1 MEAWK
6 IGGSWVGTV
15 VLGVVSL
22 GVLAVLLLQRAKISK
37 FIGEVHGELVKC
49 SWPWDPSEPGVKK
62 YRELI
67 DSTTVVALTT
77 LVLAA
82 YTSGFDFLI
91 SRVVGWLVRF

>member
-37 FIGEVHGELVKC
+37 FVGEDE
-49 SWPWDPSEPGVKK
+49 
-62 YRELI
+62 
-67 DSTTVVALTT
+67 
-77 LVLAA
+77 
-82 YTSGFDFLI
+82 
-91 SRVVGWLVRF
+91 WLKQQDIKNGN